1 MRGILIKLTE
11 NKPLSAA
18 VRITAVLI
26 VKILLDFFILPFE
39 FLRIDTSGFFDK
51 IVNQETLSL
60 SEWFFRSWNN
70 DIRIVAINLAVI
82 ILLLVFGFRFRKTEN
97 LRLSRHTVLIA
108 LICLLVST
116 IGYSY
121 MMYYDFTHGVF
132 MWQDRISYLLRTIVT
147 VAFMEEF
154 IYRSLITNELFHL
167 KPSGLN
173 IPVAIVISAVI
184 FGLIHIDTSIF
195 NFLRYGF
202 APSIGT
208 MEQFLY
214 TVGCGI
220 SWAVILYYKKDIVSL
235 VCMHTASNLLD
246 YSYYISGRPMLIGAL
261 FVTFNVLFFVCYPV
275 FLIFTAR
282 KKTGVLHSG

>member
-1 MRGILIKLTE
+1 MRGISIKLIE

-18 VRITAVLI
+18 IRITAVLI